1 MKNKFFYPLAD
12 VPSRSFVAMIS
23 KKCIFEIWK
32 IFLDIFFELNQ
43 NLSKL
48 ANQKTE
54 NELKSKLNEL
64 TAEIEKKGEF
74 IQKVEKLKETAFI
87 IDQENQKLKSAS
99 SIKYELISI
108 RDIHKEISSL
118 FYEGFGNLC

>member
-1 MKNKFFYPLAD
+1 M
-12 VPSRSFVAMIS
+12 
-23 KKCIFEIWK
+23 
-32 IFLDIFFELNQ
+32 DIFFELNQ

-99 SIKYELISI
+99 SIEYELISI